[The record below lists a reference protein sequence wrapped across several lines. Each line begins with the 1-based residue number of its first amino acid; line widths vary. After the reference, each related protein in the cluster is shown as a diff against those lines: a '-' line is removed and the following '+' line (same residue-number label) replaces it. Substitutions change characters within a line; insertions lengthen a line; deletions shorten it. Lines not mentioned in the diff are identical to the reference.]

1 MYLPP
6 KSLVLA
12 LPAGGMAVWGRL
24 DKAALEAC
32 LCTVALALAT
42 VMAGS
47 GHLPTLR
54 LLRGAPLALTIQSK
68 PVRLPVLCQRPQ
80 WVLGNRAPAHAA
92 RAA

>member
-1 MYLPP
+1 
-6 KSLVLA
+6 
-12 LPAGGMAVWGRL
+12 MAAWGRL

-54 LLRGAPLALTIQSK
+54 LLRGAPLG
-68 PVRLPVLCQRPQ
+68 P
-80 WVLGNRAPAHAA
+80 
-92 RAA
+92 